1 MYSIEQVKTS
11 AAACRYELIRPFN
24 KRNSSITIGAR
35 FNFNGRRI
43 SQFIPCSSLKTSNP
57 PQTFYPFVIMS
68 MVEFYVVKNPFLFVY
83 VLIIWIWWV
92 LYASELK
99 NVIIITHTY
108 YMLEKKSHFDEEIL
122 FYSSLFSTGIHFS
135 TSFIRP
141 IDWRIFLFYFYHQ
154 CNNCV

>member
-1 MYSIEQVKTS
+1 MYSIGKVKNS
-11 AAACRYELIRPFN
+11 AAACRYELIRPFY
-24 KRNSSITIGAR
+24 KSNSSITIEAR

-68 MVEFYVVKNPFLFVY
+68 MVEFNVVKNPFLFVH

-92 LYASELK
+92 LYTSELN

-108 YMLEKKSHFDEEIL
+108 YILEKTRFDEEIL
-122 FYSSLFSTGIHFS
+122 FLFKYLFSTGIHFS

-141 IDWRIFLFYFYHQ
+141 WFQNFLFYFYHQ
-154 CNNCV
+154 CNNCL